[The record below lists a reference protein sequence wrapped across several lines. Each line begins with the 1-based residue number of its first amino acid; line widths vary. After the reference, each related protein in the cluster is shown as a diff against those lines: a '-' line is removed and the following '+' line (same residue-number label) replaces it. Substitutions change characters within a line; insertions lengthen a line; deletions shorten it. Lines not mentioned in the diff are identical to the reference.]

1 MRTMTSIIPSGHR
14 GSGSH
19 RAAHG
24 RRAALATVIAGL
36 IVATV
41 AADRDARA
49 QQPVARPAAAAP
61 SRQQD
66 EAAIR
71 DAIRR
76 YQDALDRGD
85 GAALAAL
92 WMPDGDIVDDQG
104 AVLPGRDTVGLIKPP
119 AGPTAGDA
127 PRAKCVIKETKLRF
141 LATDVAVEDGTVEI
155 TPPGEALPHQ
165 GRFSAV
171 WVRHEGS
178 WKLSGIRESRIDVPH
193 DAPRLADLDWMVGDW
208 TVVEQHP
215 ARDADAAPAAAGA
228 PTIDI
233 SVRWNATRT
242 FLIRDMKIS
251 PPATAGGSGDAAA
264 VMQITQRI
272 GWDPLSRQIK
282 SWVFGSDGGH
292 GEATWTREGSTW
304 IARTMNV
311 LPDGTQTS
319 STNIYAYDGAD
330 RCTWR
335 SLPTHVGGEHAPQ
348 ISMTM
353 IRKQPRSP
361 TP

>member
-119 AGPTAGDA
+119 AGPPAGPTAGDP

-155 TPPGEALPHQ
+155 TPPGEAIPHQ

-208 TVVEQHP
+208 VLVPDDEAKTKQ
-215 ARDADAAPAAAGA
+215 AGA
-228 PTIDI
+228 MRMTA
-233 SVRWNATRT
+233 RWDEGRA
-242 FLIRDMKIS
+242 FLIR
-251 PPATAGGSGDAAA
+251 
-264 VMQITQRI
+264 
-272 GWDPLSRQIK
+272 
-282 SWVFGSDGGH
+282 
-292 GEATWTREGSTW
+292 EAT
-304 IARTMNV
+304 
-311 LPDGTQTS
+311 L
-319 STNIYAYDGAD
+319 
-330 RCTWR
+330 
-335 SLPTHVGGEHAPQ
+335 
-348 ISMTM
+348 
-353 IRKQPRSP
+353 
-361 TP
+361 TPP